1 MEITWHGQSCFKIK
15 SNNATIV
22 TDPFG
27 EGTGLKLPKLE
38 ADIVTVSHAHFDHN
52 NISAISG
59 QPMIIDSPGELEAKE
74 VGITGVASFHDGA
87 EGKERGYNTIFAF
100 DLEGMRV
107 CHLGDLGQKLTDEQL
122 EELDGVD
129 ILLVPIGGKYTLNSK
144 QAAEVIAQI
153 EPSIIIPMHYKIPG
167 LSIDIE
173 DESKF
178 LHEMGVKDEAL
189 DKLVVKASTLPEEGE
204 KVIVLKPKV

>member
-15 SNNATIV
+15 SGNATIV

-27 EGTGLKLPKLE
+27 EGTGLKVPKLE
-38 ADIVTVSHAHFDHN
+38 ADIVTVSHNHFDHSN
-52 NISAISG
+52 VAGVSG
-59 QPMIIDSPGELEAKE
+59 EPTLIDSPGELEIKE
-74 VGITGVASFHDGA
+74 IGITGVASFHDGA

-100 DLEGMRV
+100 DAEGMRV
-107 CHLGDLGQKLTDEQL
+107 CHLGDLGQKLSDEQL

-129 ILLVPIGGKYTLNSK
+129 ILMVPIGGKFTLDSK

-167 LSIDIE
+167 LTIDIE

-178 LHEMGVKDEAL
+178 LHEMGVKDEPIE
-189 DKLVVKASTLPEEGE
+189 KFVVKASTLPEEGE
-204 KVIVLKPKV
+204 KVVVLKPKA